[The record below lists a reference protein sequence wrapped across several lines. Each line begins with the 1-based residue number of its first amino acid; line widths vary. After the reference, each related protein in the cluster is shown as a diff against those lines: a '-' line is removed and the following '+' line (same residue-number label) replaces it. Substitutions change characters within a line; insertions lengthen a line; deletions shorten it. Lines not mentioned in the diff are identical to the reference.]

1 MNKASSLAL
10 LVGALAIAAAFAP
23 VSWSP
28 EPAPLPQLV
37 SDVIAP
43 VVVEARPGKRAETG
57 EPPED
62 SQPALPEPTTVLL
75 PSRSKEQV
83 KASPKPYEPLGLVR
97 DLQRELKRV
106 GCYPHEIDGAWTS
119 GTRRAMKDFTD
130 RVNAA
135 LPVERP
141 DAAQLVLLQR
151 HPEIV
156 CREDCRLGESS
167 ADSRCFVSSQLTSES
182 KKLATT
188 TPGLQLIWTKSYV
201 TPAAPEPDPAEA
213 ALLAEAA
220 PRVDPAPPRPRRHTS
235 RPSGVGSLLFGIF
248 SW

>member
-1 MNKASSLAL
+1 VNKASSLAL
-10 LVGALAIAAAFAP
+10 LAGALVAAAAFAP

-43 VVVEARPGKRAETG
+43 VVVEARLGKRAEAG
-57 EPPED
+57 EPAKD
-62 SQPALPEPTTVLL
+62 AQPALPEPTTILL

-97 DLQRELKRV
+97 DLQRELKRI
-106 GCYPHEIDGAWTS
+106 GCYPHEIDGAWTLA
-119 GTRRAMKDFTD
+119 TRRAMKDFTD

-141 DAAQLVLLQR
+141 DPAQLVLLQR

-156 CREDCRLGESS
+156 CRENCRLGESF
-167 ADSRCFVSSQLTSES
+167 ADTRCFASSPLASE

-201 TPAAPEPDPAEA
+201 TPTAPEPDPAEA
-213 ALLAEAA
+213 APLAEAA

>member
-1 MNKASSLAL
+1 VNKASSLAL
-10 LVGALAIAAAFAP
+10 LVGALATAAAFAP
-23 VSWSP
+23 VAWSP
-28 EPAPLPQLV
+28 APAPLPQLV
-37 SDVIAP
+37 SDAIAP
-43 VVVEARPGKRAETG
+43 VVVEARLDKQAEASV
-57 EPPED
+57 PPEG
-62 SQPALPEPTTVLL
+62 SQPALPEPTTILL
-75 PSRSKEQV
+75 PSRGKEQV

-106 GCYPHEIDGAWTS
+106 GCYPHEIDGAWTP

-141 DAAQLVLLQR
+141 DPAQLFLLQR

-156 CREDCRLGESS
+156 CRETCRLGETS
-167 ADSRCFVSSQLTSES
+167 ADTRCFASSQLASE
-182 KKLATT
+182 KKSATT

>member
-10 LVGALAIAAAFAP
+10 LVGALATAAAFAP

-28 EPAPLPQLV
+28 EPLPLPQLV

-43 VVVEARPGKRAETG
+43 VVVEARLGKQAEAG
-57 EPPED
+57 EPAED
-62 SQPALPEPTTVLL
+62 PQPALPEPTTILL

-106 GCYPHEIDGAWTS
+106 GCYPHEVDGAWTS

-135 LPVERP
+135 LQVERP
-141 DAAQLVLLQR
+141 DPAQLVLLQR

-156 CREDCRLGESS
+156 CRENCRLGESS
-167 ADSRCFVSSQLTSES
+167 TDARCVVSSQLTSE
-182 KKLATT
+182 KKLATPMPT
-188 TPGLQLIWTKSYV
+188 LQLIWTKSYV
-201 TPAAPEPDPAEA
+201 TPAAPEPDSAEA
-213 ALLAEAA
+213 ALVAEAA